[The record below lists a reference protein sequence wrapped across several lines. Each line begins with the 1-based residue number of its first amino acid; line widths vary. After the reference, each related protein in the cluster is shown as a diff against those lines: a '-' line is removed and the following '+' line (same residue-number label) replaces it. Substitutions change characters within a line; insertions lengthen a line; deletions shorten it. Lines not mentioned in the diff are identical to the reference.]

1 MASLLDMT
9 QLEELRFFKIPDITF
24 QRVVWGTVFRNDLKN
39 GMKVLE
45 LEMARPAVVR
55 PGDWRYAHDVVDLD
69 VAAGVYM
76 AQKYKYIK
84 SLTSTSITLLTC
96 ILRGASGNGMLD
108 WLLGFGQYLDVRC
121 IRKARIVAG
130 RGESEALPLRYVYSL
145 LYDYSN

>member
-1 MASLLDMT
+1 MRYLTYRSWNSDLPFTAEFLDALPTTLTKLIVNLEQPVLPQEGNTLSTYGKTIEPSDMASLLDMT

-76 AQKYKYIK
+76 AQKYK
-84 SLTSTSITLLTC
+84 
-96 ILRGASGNGMLD
+96 
-108 WLLGFGQYLDVRC
+108 
-121 IRKARIVAG
+121 
-130 RGESEALPLRYVYSL
+130 
-145 LYDYSN
+145 